1 MSLNSGV
8 YFTLTAGVNSDAR
21 FSSEIFNQYLG
32 LIKFTVVKVNSH
44 TPVIPN
50 ILKSFLI
57 TF

>member
-1 MSLNSGV
+1 MSLNPGMH
-8 YFTLTAGVNSDAR
+8 FTLTAGVNSDAR

>member
-1 MSLNSGV
+1 MH
-8 YFTLTAGVNSDAR
+8 FTLIAGVNSDAR
-21 FSSEIFNQYLG
+21 FSSEIFNQDLG

>member
-32 LIKFTVVKVNSH
+32 LIKFTVVKVDSN
-44 TPVIPN
+44 T
-50 ILKSFLI
+50 
-57 TF
+57 